1 MARWAFERID
11 PRPVE
16 GQRVQVHGKVTLY
29 DKRAELSLRADRIEP
44 AGDGALL
51 ARIEEARRRLD
62 ADGLF
67 DAARKRPPPLWPRGI
82 GLIAG
87 REAAAPLDVIRNAR
101 ARLPSARFVLAETA
115 VQGERAVPE
124 ILRALAALDAR
135 ADVDVIVITRGGGS
149 LEDLLPFSDEG
160 LCRAIAA
167 CSTVVV
173 SAVGHERDVPLCD
186 LVADRR
192 ASTPT
197 DAARL
202 IVPDARQELEN
213 VERLRSSARRCA
225 ERVVV
230 RARERLEA
238 LAARPALRSADYWVV
253 SRREA
258 LARLRGSARRRA
270 AARARRARRARR
282 AARRAAARGRPA
294 GDARARLRDRDRR
307 ARARRARRG
316 GARRRASGSTCG
328 SRAAAPARASRRS
341 ERMDE
346 VTPVEELSFEAA
358 RDELEQ
364 VVQRLEDGST
374 SLEEALALWERGE
387 ALYRACRSRLEAAEA
402 RIEKLAEALAEP
414 PAAPATA
421 QDSGIG
427 PT

>member
-1 MARWAFERID
+1 MSAPEAVAPVAPARRVYTVANVNRGLARRIDELPSLWVQGDIGDLRYNPNRGFVFLTLRDPDEGASLPVTMSRWAFERLD

-16 GQRVQVHGKVTLY
+16 GQSVQVHGRVTLY

-67 DAARKRPPPLWPRGI
+67 DAARKRRPPLWPQGI

-87 REAAAPLDVIRNAR
+87 HDAAAPLDVIRNAR

-115 VQGERAVPE
+115 VQGDRAVPE

-135 ADVDVIVITRGGGS
+135 PDVDVIVLSRGGGS
-149 LEDLLPFSDEG
+149 LEDLLPFSDEQ

-167 CSTVVV
+167 CTTVVV

-186 LVADRR
+186 LVADVR

-197 DAARL
+197 DAARF

-213 VERLRSSARRCA
+213 VERLRSGARRCA
-225 ERVVV
+225 ERVVA

-253 SRREA
+253 SRREG
-258 LARLRGSARRRA
+258 LARLRGLLDGAPQRA
-270 AARARRARRARR
+270 L
-282 AARRAAARGRPA
+282 AARGERA
-294 GDARARLRDRDRR
+294 DQLVARLRAVAPQATLERGYAIVIDDGGHAVR
-307 ARARRARRG
+307 AGASLAPGQHVDLRLARG
-316 GARRRASGSTCG
+316 GAG
-328 SRAAAPARASRRS
+328 
-341 ERMDE
+341 
-346 VTPVEELSFEAA
+346 
-358 RDELEQ
+358 
-364 VVQRLEDGST
+364 
-374 SLEEALALWERGE
+374 
-387 ALYRACRSRLEAAEA
+387 A
-402 RIEKLAEALAEP
+402 RIEEVRS
-414 PAAPATA
+414 
-421 QDSGIG
+421 DG
-427 PT
+427 

>member
-1 MARWAFERID
+1 VSASQAEAPEAPARRVYTVANVNRGLARRIDELPPLWVEGEIGDLRYNPNRGFVFLTLRDPGEGASLSVTMARWGFERLD

-67 DAARKRPPPLWPRGI
+67 EAGRKRPPPLWPRGI
-82 GLIAG
+82 GLIG
-87 REAAAPLDVIRNAR
+87 GHDAAAPLDVIRNAR
-101 ARLPSARFVLAETA
+101 ARLRSARFVQAETA

-202 IVPDARQELEN
+202 LVPDARQELEN
-213 VERLRSSARRCA
+213 IERLRSSARRCA
-225 ERVVV
+225 ERAVV

-238 LAARPALRSADYWVV
+238 LAARPALRSANFWVV

-258 LARLRGSARRRA
+258 LGRLREALDGAPQRAVAARGERADQLVARLRAVAPQATLERGYAIVIDRGGHAVRDAETLA
-270 AARARRARRARR
+270 AGERVDLRL
-282 AARRAAARGRPA
+282 ARGAA
-294 GDARARLRDRDRR
+294 GALIEEVRA
-307 ARARRARRG
+307 
-316 GARRRASGSTCG
+316 
-328 SRAAAPARASRRS
+328 
-341 ERMDE
+341 
-346 VTPVEELSFEAA
+346 
-358 RDELEQ
+358 
-364 VVQRLEDGST
+364 DG
-374 SLEEALALWERGE
+374 
-387 ALYRACRSRLEAAEA
+387 
-402 RIEKLAEALAEP
+402 
-414 PAAPATA
+414 
-421 QDSGIG
+421 
-427 PT
+427 

>member
-1 MARWAFERID
+1 MPSASSSESPRRVYSVANVNRGLARRIDELPALWVEGEIGDLRYNPKFGFTFLTLRDPDEGATLSVTMSRWAFERID

-16 GQRVQVHGKVTLY
+16 GQRVQVHGKVTVY

-67 DAARKRPPPLWPRGI
+67 DAMRKRQPPLWPRGI

-87 REAAAPLDVIRNAR
+87 HEAAAPLDVIRNSR

-124 ILRALAALDAR
+124 ILRALLALDAR
-135 ADVDVIVITRGGGS
+135 ADVDVIVIARGGGS

-238 LAARPALRSADYWVV
+238 LASRPALRSADYWVV

-258 LARLRGSARRRA
+258 LGRLRGVLDGAPQRTLAVRAERAEQLVARLRAVAPQATLERGYAIVIDERGLAVRDA
-270 AARARRARRARR
+270 AAI
-282 AARRAAARGRPA
+282 AAGERV
-294 GDARARLRDRDRR
+294 DLRL
-307 ARARRARRG
+307 ARG
-316 GARRRASGSTCG
+316 GAG
-328 SRAAAPARASRRS
+328 
-341 ERMDE
+341 
-346 VTPVEELSFEAA
+346 
-358 RDELEQ
+358 
-364 VVQRLEDGST
+364 
-374 SLEEALALWERGE
+374 
-387 ALYRACRSRLEAAEA
+387 A
-402 RIEKLAEALAEP
+402 RIEEVRA
-414 PAAPATA
+414 
-421 QDSGIG
+421 DG
-427 PT
+427 

>member
-1 MARWAFERID
+1 MPSASSSETPRRVYSVANVNRGLARRIDELPALWVEGEIGDLRYNPKFGFTFLTLRDPDEGATLSVTMSRWAFERID

-16 GQRVQVHGKVTLY
+16 GQRVQVHGKVTVY

-67 DAARKRPPPLWPRGI
+67 DAMRKRQPPLWPRGI

-87 REAAAPLDVIRNAR
+87 HEAAAPLDVIRNSR

-124 ILRALAALDAR
+124 ILRALLALDAR
-135 ADVDVIVITRGGGS
+135 ADVDVIVIARGGGS

-238 LAARPALRSADYWVV
+238 LASRPALRSADYWVV

-258 LARLRGSARRRA
+258 LGRLRAVLDGAPQRALAVRAERAEQLVARLRAVAPQATLERGYAIVIDERGLAVRDA
-270 AARARRARRARR
+270 AAI
-282 AARRAAARGRPA
+282 AAGERV
-294 GDARARLRDRDRR
+294 DLRL
-307 ARARRARRG
+307 ARG
-316 GARRRASGSTCG
+316 GAG
-328 SRAAAPARASRRS
+328 
-341 ERMDE
+341 
-346 VTPVEELSFEAA
+346 
-358 RDELEQ
+358 
-364 VVQRLEDGST
+364 
-374 SLEEALALWERGE
+374 
-387 ALYRACRSRLEAAEA
+387 A
-402 RIEKLAEALAEP
+402 RIEEVRA
-414 PAAPATA
+414 
-421 QDSGIG
+421 DG
-427 PT
+427 

>member
-1 MARWAFERID
+1 MPNASSSERSEVPVASERRVYTVANVNRGLARRVDELPALWVEGEIGDLRYNPKFGFTFLTLRDPDEGATLSVTMARWAFERID
-11 PRPVE
+11 PRPIE

-67 DAARKRPPPLWPRGI
+67 DPSRKRTPPLWPRGI

-87 REAAAPLDVIRNAR
+87 HEAAAPLDVIRNAR
-101 ARLPSARFVLAETA
+101 ARLRSARFVLAETA
-115 VQGERAVPE
+115 VQGDRAVPE
-124 ILRALAALDAR
+124 IMRALTALDAR
-135 ADVDVIVITRGGGS
+135 ADVDVIVIARGGGS

-160 LCRAIAA
+160 LCRAIAG

-258 LARLRGSARRRA
+258 LGRLRAVLDGAPQRALVARSQRAEQLVARLRAVAPQATLERGYAIVIDERGHAVRDA
-270 AARARRARRARR
+270 AAVT
-282 AARRAAARGRPA
+282 A
-294 GDARARLRDRDRR
+294 GEKVDLRL
-307 ARARRARRG
+307 ARG
-316 GARRRASGSTCG
+316 GAG
-328 SRAAAPARASRRS
+328 
-341 ERMDE
+341 
-346 VTPVEELSFEAA
+346 
-358 RDELEQ
+358 
-364 VVQRLEDGST
+364 
-374 SLEEALALWERGE
+374 
-387 ALYRACRSRLEAAEA
+387 A
-402 RIEKLAEALAEP
+402 RIEEVR
-414 PAAPATA
+414 T
-421 QDSGIG
+421 DG
-427 PT
+427 

>member
-1 MARWAFERID
+1 MSRWAFERLD

-16 GQRVQVHGKVTLY
+16 GQSVQVHGRVTLY

-67 DAARKRPPPLWPRGI
+67 DAARKRRPPLWPQGI

-87 REAAAPLDVIRNAR
+87 HDAAAPLDIIRNAR

-115 VQGERAVPE
+115 VQGDRAVPE
-124 ILRALAALDAR
+124 ILRALAALEAR
-135 ADVDVIVITRGGGS
+135 PDVDVIVISRGGGS
-149 LEDLLPFSDEG
+149 LEDLLPFSDEQ

-167 CSTVVV
+167 CATVVV

-186 LVADRR
+186 LVADVR

-225 ERVVV
+225 ERVIA

-238 LAARPALRSADYWVV
+238 LASRPALRSADYWVV

-258 LARLRGSARRRA
+258 IGRLRAVLDGAPQRALTVRGERADQLVARLRAVA
-270 AARARRARRARR
+270 PQATLE
-282 AARRAAARGRPA
+282 RGYAIVIDDQNQAVRDGGALLP
-294 GDARARLRDRDRR
+294 GERVELRL
-307 ARARRARRG
+307 ARG
-316 GARRRASGSTCG
+316 GAG
-328 SRAAAPARASRRS
+328 
-341 ERMDE
+341 
-346 VTPVEELSFEAA
+346 
-358 RDELEQ
+358 
-364 VVQRLEDGST
+364 
-374 SLEEALALWERGE
+374 
-387 ALYRACRSRLEAAEA
+387 A
-402 RIEKLAEALAEP
+402 RIEEVRA
-414 PAAPATA
+414 
-421 QDSGIG
+421 DG
-427 PT
+427 

>member
-1 MARWAFERID
+1 LPSASSSESPRRVYSVANVNRGLARRIDELPALWVEGEIGDLRYNPKFGFTFLTLRDPEEGATLSVTMSRWAFERID

-16 GQRVQVHGKVTLY
+16 GQRVQVHGKVTVY

-67 DAARKRPPPLWPRGI
+67 DATRKRRPPLWPRGI

-87 REAAAPLDVIRNAR
+87 HEAAAPLDVIRNSR

-124 ILRALAALDAR
+124 ILRALLALDER
-135 ADVDVIVITRGGGS
+135 ADVDVIVIARGGGS

-238 LAARPALRSADYWVV
+238 LASRPALRSADYWVV

-258 LARLRGSARRRA
+258 LGRLRAVLDGAPQRALTVRAERAEQLVARLRAVAPQATLERGYAIVIDERGLAVRDA
-270 AARARRARRARR
+270 AAI
-282 AARRAAARGRPA
+282 AAGERV
-294 GDARARLRDRDRR
+294 DLRL
-307 ARARRARRG
+307 ARG
-316 GARRRASGSTCG
+316 GAG
-328 SRAAAPARASRRS
+328 
-341 ERMDE
+341 
-346 VTPVEELSFEAA
+346 
-358 RDELEQ
+358 
-364 VVQRLEDGST
+364 
-374 SLEEALALWERGE
+374 
-387 ALYRACRSRLEAAEA
+387 A
-402 RIEKLAEALAEP
+402 RIEEVRA
-414 PAAPATA
+414 
-421 QDSGIG
+421 DG
-427 PT
+427 

>member
-1 MARWAFERID
+1 MLNASSSDSADAPPEAPARRVYTVANVNRGLARRIDELPPLWVEGEIGDLRYNPNRGFVFLTLRDPGEGASLAVTMSRWAFERLD

-29 DKRAELSLRADRIEP
+29 DKRAELSLRADAIEP

-67 DAARKRPPPLWPRGI
+67 EAARKRPLPLWPRGI
-82 GLIAG
+82 GLIG
-87 REAAAPLDVIRNAR
+87 GHDAAAPLDVIRNAR
-101 ARLPSARFVLAETA
+101 ARLASARFVQAETA

-124 ILRALAALDAR
+124 MLAALAALDAR

-149 LEDLLPFSDEG
+149 LEDLLPFSDEQ
-160 LCRAIAA
+160 LCRAIAG

-213 VERLRSSARRCA
+213 IERLRSSARRCA
-225 ERVVV
+225 ERAVV

-238 LAARPALRSADYWVV
+238 LAARPALRSADYWVI

-258 LARLRGSARRRA
+258 LGRLRAALDGAPLRAVATRAERAGQLVARLRAVGPQATLERGYAIVIDNGGRAVRDSAALTTGERVELLLA
-270 AARARRARRARR
+270 
-282 AARRAAARGRPA
+282 
-294 GDARARLRDRDRR
+294 
-307 ARARRARRG
+307 RG
-316 GARRRASGSTCG
+316 GAGALIEEVRA
-328 SRAAAPARASRRS
+328 
-341 ERMDE
+341 
-346 VTPVEELSFEAA
+346 
-358 RDELEQ
+358 
-364 VVQRLEDGST
+364 DG
-374 SLEEALALWERGE
+374 
-387 ALYRACRSRLEAAEA
+387 
-402 RIEKLAEALAEP
+402 
-414 PAAPATA
+414 
-421 QDSGIG
+421 
-427 PT
+427 

>member
-1 MARWAFERID
+1 MSSENSVASERRVYTVANVNRGLARRVDELPALWVEGEIGDLRYNPKFAFTFLTLRDPDEGATLSVTMARWAFERIE
-11 PRPVE
+11 PRPIE

-67 DAARKRPPPLWPRGI
+67 DPSRKRTPPLWPGGI

-87 REAAAPLDVIRNAR
+87 HEAAAPLDVIRNAR
-101 ARLPSARFVLAETA
+101 ARLRSARFVLAETA
-115 VQGERAVPE
+115 VQGDRAVPE
-124 ILRALAALDAR
+124 IMRALAALDAR
-135 ADVDVIVITRGGGS
+135 ADVDVIVIARGGGS

-258 LARLRGSARRRA
+258 LGRLRRALDGAPQRALATRAERSGQLVARLRAVAPQATLERGYAIVLDGRGVAVRDA
-270 AARARRARRARR
+270 AAIA
-282 AARRAAARGRPA
+282 A
-294 GDARARLRDRDRR
+294 GDRVDLRL
-307 ARARRARRG
+307 ARG
-316 GARRRASGSTCG
+316 GAG
-328 SRAAAPARASRRS
+328 
-341 ERMDE
+341 
-346 VTPVEELSFEAA
+346 
-358 RDELEQ
+358 
-364 VVQRLEDGST
+364 
-374 SLEEALALWERGE
+374 
-387 ALYRACRSRLEAAEA
+387 A
-402 RIEKLAEALAEP
+402 RIEEVR
-414 PAAPATA
+414 T
-421 QDSGIG
+421 DG
-427 PT
+427 

>member
-1 MARWAFERID
+1 LPSASSSESARRVYSVANVNRGLARRIDELPALWVEGEIGDLRYNPKFGFTFLTLRDPDEGATLSVTMSRWAFERIE

-16 GQRVQVHGKVTLY
+16 GQRVQVHGKVTVY

-67 DAARKRPPPLWPRGI
+67 DAMRKRQPPLWPRGI

-87 REAAAPLDVIRNAR
+87 HEAAAPLDVIRNSR

-124 ILRALAALDAR
+124 ILRALLALDAR
-135 ADVDVIVITRGGGS
+135 ADVDVIVIARGGGS

-238 LAARPALRSADYWVV
+238 LASRPALRSADYWVV

-258 LARLRGSARRRA
+258 LGRLRAVLDGAPQRTLAVRAERAEQLVARLRAVAPQATLERGYAIVIDERGLAVRDA
-270 AARARRARRARR
+270 AAI
-282 AARRAAARGRPA
+282 AAGERV
-294 GDARARLRDRDRR
+294 DLRL
-307 ARARRARRG
+307 ARG
-316 GARRRASGSTCG
+316 GAG
-328 SRAAAPARASRRS
+328 
-341 ERMDE
+341 
-346 VTPVEELSFEAA
+346 
-358 RDELEQ
+358 
-364 VVQRLEDGST
+364 
-374 SLEEALALWERGE
+374 
-387 ALYRACRSRLEAAEA
+387 A
-402 RIEKLAEALAEP
+402 RIEEVRA
-414 PAAPATA
+414 
-421 QDSGIG
+421 DG
-427 PT
+427 

>member
-1 MARWAFERID
+1 M
-11 PRPVE
+11 
-16 GQRVQVHGKVTLY
+16 
-29 DKRAELSLRADRIEP
+29 
-44 AGDGALL
+44 
-51 ARIEEARRRLD
+51 
-62 ADGLF
+62 
-67 DAARKRPPPLWPRGI
+67 
-82 GLIAG
+82 
-87 REAAAPLDVIRNAR
+87 
-101 ARLPSARFVLAETA
+101 
-115 VQGERAVPE
+115 PE

-213 VERLRSSARRCA
+213 VERLRSAARRCA

-238 LAARPALRSADYWVV
+238 LAARPALRSPDYWVV

-258 LARLRGSARRRA
+258 LARLRGVLDGAPQRALESRRRA
-270 AARARRARRARR
+270 QR

-294 GDARARLRDRDRR
+294 GHARARLRDRHRR
-307 ARARRARRG
+307 RRARPCATPASLAHGRAGRPAARARRRQCAHRG
-316 GARRRASGSTCG
+316 GQSGWMSRLPSSSSRSRLRATSWSRSCSGSRTARRRSRRRSRCG
-328 SRAAAPARASRRS
+328 SAARPSTAPAAPGSRPPRRASRSSRRRS
-341 ERMDE
+341 PSR
-346 VTPVEELSFEAA
+346 
-358 RDELEQ
+358 
-364 VVQRLEDGST
+364 
-374 SLEEALALWERGE
+374 
-387 ALYRACRSRLEAAEA
+387 RA
-402 RIEKLAEALAEP
+402 P
-414 PAAPATA
+414 PA

>member
-1 MARWAFERID
+1 MPNASSSEALTPEPPARRVYTVANVNRGLARRIDELPYLWVEGEIGDLRYNPNRGFVFLTLRDPGEGASLSVTMARWGFERLE

-67 DAARKRPPPLWPRGI
+67 DARRKRQPPLWPQGI

-87 REAAAPLDVIRNAR
+87 HDAAAPLDVIRNAR
-101 ARLPSARFVLAETA
+101 ARLPSARFVVAETA

-135 ADVDVIVITRGGGS
+135 ADVDVIVISRGGGS
-149 LEDLLPFSDEG
+149 LEDLLPFSDES

-173 SAVGHERDVPLCD
+173 TAVGHERDVPLCD

-213 VERLRSSARRCA
+213 IERLRSGARRCA

-230 RARERLEA
+230 RGRERLEA
-238 LAARPALRSADYWVV
+238 LASRPALRSASYWVV

-258 LARLRGSARRRA
+258 LARLRGMLDGAPGRA
-270 AARARRARRARR
+270 VALRAERSEQLV
-282 AARRAAARGRPA
+282 
-294 GDARARLRDRDRR
+294 ARLRAVAPQATLERGYAIVLDDAGAAVRD
-307 ARARRARRG
+307 
-316 GARRRASGSTCG
+316 AS
-328 SRAAAPARASRRS
+328 
-341 ERMDE
+341 
-346 VTPVEELSFEAA
+346 
-358 RDELEQ
+358 
-364 VVQRLEDGST
+364 
-374 SLEEALALWERGE
+374 ALATGEHVDLRLARG
-387 ALYRACRSRLEAAEA
+387 AAGA
-402 RIEKLAEALAEP
+402 RIEEV
-414 PAAPATA
+414 TA
-421 QDSGIG
+421 DG
-427 PT
+427 

>member
-1 MARWAFERID
+1 MARWAFERLD

-67 DAARKRPPPLWPRGI
+67 EAGRKRAPPLWPRGI

-87 REAAAPLDVIRNAR
+87 RDAAAPLDVIRNAR

-149 LEDLLPFSDEG
+149 LEDLLPFSDEV

-238 LAARPALRSADYWVV
+238 LAARPALRSPDYWVV

-258 LARLRGSARRRA
+258 LARLRSVLDGAPQRA
-270 AARARRARRARR
+270 LAVRAERSEQLV
-282 AARRAAARGRPA
+282 
-294 GDARARLRDRDRR
+294 ARLRAVAPQATLERGYAIVIDDGGAAVRDAAALAAGERVDLR
-307 ARARRARRG
+307 LARG
-316 GARRRASGSTCG
+316 GAG
-328 SRAAAPARASRRS
+328 
-341 ERMDE
+341 
-346 VTPVEELSFEAA
+346 
-358 RDELEQ
+358 
-364 VVQRLEDGST
+364 
-374 SLEEALALWERGE
+374 
-387 ALYRACRSRLEAAEA
+387 A
-402 RIEKLAEALAEP
+402 RIEEVRA
-414 PAAPATA
+414 
-421 QDSGIG
+421 DG
-427 PT
+427 

>member
-1 MARWAFERID
+1 VSAVGAEATAAPARRVYSVANVNRGLARRIDELPALWVEGEIGDLRYHANRGVTFLTLRDPEEGATLLVTMARWVFERID

-29 DKRAELSLRADRIEP
+29 EKRSELSLRADRIEP

-67 DAARKRPPPLWPRGI
+67 EAGRKHAPPLWPLGI

-87 REAAAPLDVIRNAR
+87 RDAAAPLDVIRNAR

-124 ILRALAALDAR
+124 ILRALTALDAR

-213 VERLRSSARRCA
+213 VERLRSAARRCA

-238 LAARPALRSADYWVV
+238 LAARPALRSPDYWVV

-258 LARLRGSARRRA
+258 LARLRSALDGAPQRA
-270 AARARRARRARR
+270 LEQRVQRNEQLV
-282 AARRAAARGRPA
+282 
-294 GDARARLRDRDRR
+294 ARLRAVAPQATLERGY
-307 ARARRARRG
+307 AIVIGEG
-316 GARRRASGSTCG
+316 GAAVRDASSL
-328 SRAAAPARASRRS
+328 AAGALVDVRLARG
-341 ERMDE
+341 
-346 VTPVEELSFEAA
+346 AA
-358 RDELEQ
+358 
-364 VVQRLEDGST
+364 T
-374 SLEEALALWERGE
+374 
-387 ALYRACRSRLEAAEA
+387 A
-402 RIEKLAEALAEP
+402 RIEEVRG
-414 PAAPATA
+414 
-421 QDSGIG
+421 DG
-427 PT
+427 

>member
-1 MARWAFERID
+1 MPNASSSERPETPVASERRVYTVANVNRGLARRVDELPALWVEGEIGDLRYNPKFGFTFLTLRDPDEGATLSVTMARWAFERID
-11 PRPVE
+11 PRPIE

-67 DAARKRPPPLWPRGI
+67 DPSRKRTPPLWPRGI

-87 REAAAPLDVIRNAR
+87 HEAAAPLDVIRNAR
-101 ARLPSARFVLAETA
+101 ARLRSARFVLAETA
-115 VQGERAVPE
+115 VQGDRAVPE
-124 ILRALAALDAR
+124 IMRALTALDAR
-135 ADVDVIVITRGGGS
+135 ADVDVIVIARGGGS

-160 LCRAIAA
+160 LCRAIAG

-253 SRREA
+253 SRREVLGRLRAVLDGAPQRA
-258 LARLRGSARRRA
+258 LTARSQRAEQLVARLRAVAPQATLERGYAIVIDERGHAVRDA
-270 AARARRARRARR
+270 AAIT
-282 AARRAAARGRPA
+282 A
-294 GDARARLRDRDRR
+294 GEKVDLRL
-307 ARARRARRG
+307 ARG
-316 GARRRASGSTCG
+316 GAG
-328 SRAAAPARASRRS
+328 
-341 ERMDE
+341 
-346 VTPVEELSFEAA
+346 
-358 RDELEQ
+358 
-364 VVQRLEDGST
+364 
-374 SLEEALALWERGE
+374 
-387 ALYRACRSRLEAAEA
+387 A
-402 RIEKLAEALAEP
+402 RIEEVR
-414 PAAPATA
+414 T
-421 QDSGIG
+421 DG
-427 PT
+427 

>member
-1 MARWAFERID
+1 MPNASSSSAVGAEAPDAPARRVYSVANVNRGLARRIDELPALWVEGEIGDLRYHANRGVTFLTLRDPVEGATLSVTMARWAFERID

-67 DAARKRPPPLWPRGI
+67 EAARKRTPPLWPQGI

-87 REAAAPLDVIRNAR
+87 RDAAAPLDVIRNAR
-101 ARLPSARFVLAETA
+101 SRLPSARFVLAETA
-115 VQGERAVPE
+115 VQGDRAVTE

-135 ADVDVIVITRGGGS
+135 DDVDVIVITRGGGS
-149 LEDLLPFSDEG
+149 LEDLLPFSDEQ

-167 CSTVVV
+167 CATVVV

-238 LAARPALRSADYWVV
+238 LAARPALRSANYWVV

-258 LARLRGSARRRA
+258 LARLRSVLDGAPQRALAIRAERSDQLVARLRAVAPQATLERGYAIVIDRDGTAVRDAAVLAPGAQVDLRLARGGA
-270 AARARRARRARR
+270 AARIEEVRA
-282 AARRAAARGRPA
+282 
-294 GDARARLRDRDRR
+294 
-307 ARARRARRG
+307 
-316 GARRRASGSTCG
+316 
-328 SRAAAPARASRRS
+328 
-341 ERMDE
+341 
-346 VTPVEELSFEAA
+346 
-358 RDELEQ
+358 
-364 VVQRLEDGST
+364 DG
-374 SLEEALALWERGE
+374 
-387 ALYRACRSRLEAAEA
+387 
-402 RIEKLAEALAEP
+402 
-414 PAAPATA
+414 
-421 QDSGIG
+421 
-427 PT
+427 

>member
-1 MARWAFERID
+1 M
-11 PRPVE
+11 
-16 GQRVQVHGKVTLY
+16 
-29 DKRAELSLRADRIEP
+29 
-44 AGDGALL
+44 
-51 ARIEEARRRLD
+51 
-62 ADGLF
+62 
-67 DAARKRPPPLWPRGI
+67 
-82 GLIAG
+82 
-87 REAAAPLDVIRNAR
+87 
-101 ARLPSARFVLAETA
+101 A

-124 ILRALAALDAR
+124 ILSALAALDAR
-135 ADVDVIVITRGGGS
+135 PDVDVIVITRGGGS

-225 ERVVV
+225 ERAVV

-258 LARLRGSARRRA
+258 LGRLREALDGAPQRAVAARAERAGQPRGAAARRR
-270 AARARRARRARR
+270 
-282 AARRAAARGRPA
+282 PA
-294 GDARARLRDRDRR
+294 GHARARLCDRDRPR
-307 ARARRARRG
+307 PGWRCATPRRSRPESA
-316 GARRRASGSTCG
+316 STCA

-346 VTPVEELSFEAA
+346 ATPVEQLSFEAA

-414 PAAPATA
+414 PAPPAD

>member
-1 MARWAFERID
+1 VSAPEAVAPVAPERRVYTVANVNRGLARRVDELPALWVQGDIGDLRYNPNRGFVFLTLRDPDEGASLPVTMSRWAFERLD

-16 GQRVQVHGKVTLY
+16 GQSVQVHGRVTLY

-67 DAARKRPPPLWPRGI
+67 EAARKRRPPLWPQGI

-87 REAAAPLDVIRNAR
+87 HDAAAPLDVIRNAR

-115 VQGERAVPE
+115 VQGDRAVPE

-135 ADVDVIVITRGGGS
+135 PDVDVIVISRGGGS
-149 LEDLLPFSDEG
+149 LEDLLPFSDEQ

-167 CSTVVV
+167 CATVVV

-186 LVADRR
+186 LVADVR

-213 VERLRSSARRCA
+213 VERLRSGARRCA
-225 ERVVV
+225 ERVLT

-253 SRREA
+253 SRREG
-258 LARLRGSARRRA
+258 LARLRGLLDGAPQRVLAERRERS
-270 AARARRARRARR
+270 
-282 AARRAAARGRPA
+282 
-294 GDARARLRDRDRR
+294 DQLVARLRAVAPQATLERGYAIVIDDAGHAVRDGGALAAGQHVDLRL
-307 ARARRARRG
+307 ARG
-316 GARRRASGSTCG
+316 GAG
-328 SRAAAPARASRRS
+328 
-341 ERMDE
+341 
-346 VTPVEELSFEAA
+346 
-358 RDELEQ
+358 
-364 VVQRLEDGST
+364 
-374 SLEEALALWERGE
+374 
-387 ALYRACRSRLEAAEA
+387 A
-402 RIEKLAEALAEP
+402 RIEEVRS
-414 PAAPATA
+414 
-421 QDSGIG
+421 DG
-427 PT
+427 

>member
-1 MARWAFERID
+1 VSASHPLTTPAEAPARRVYTVANVNRGLARRIDELPPLWVEGEIGDLRHNPNRGFVFLTLRDPGEGASLSVTMSRWAFERLD

-29 DKRAELSLRADRIEP
+29 DKRAELSLRADVIEP

-51 ARIEEARRRLD
+51 ARIEEARRKLD

-67 DAARKRPPPLWPRGI
+67 EAGRKRPLPLWPRGI
-82 GLIAG
+82 GLIG
-87 REAAAPLDVIRNAR
+87 GHDAAAPLDVIRNAR
-101 ARLPSARFVLAETA
+101 ARLRSARFVQAETA

-124 ILRALAALDAR
+124 LLRALAALDAR
-135 ADVDVIVITRGGGS
+135 SDVDVIVITRGGGS

-213 VERLRSSARRCA
+213 IERLRSSARRCA
-225 ERVVV
+225 ERAVV

-258 LARLRGSARRRA
+258 LGRLRAALDGAPQRAVATRAERAGQLVARLRAVGPQATLERGYAIVIDDGGHAVRDSAA
-270 AARARRARRARR
+270 LK
-282 AARRAAARGRPA
+282 A
-294 GDARARLRDRDRR
+294 GERVELRL
-307 ARARRARRG
+307 ARG
-316 GARRRASGSTCG
+316 GAGALIEEVRA
-328 SRAAAPARASRRS
+328 
-341 ERMDE
+341 
-346 VTPVEELSFEAA
+346 
-358 RDELEQ
+358 
-364 VVQRLEDGST
+364 DG
-374 SLEEALALWERGE
+374 
-387 ALYRACRSRLEAAEA
+387 
-402 RIEKLAEALAEP
+402 
-414 PAAPATA
+414 
-421 QDSGIG
+421 
-427 PT
+427 

>member
-1 MARWAFERID
+1 MPSASSSETPRRVYSVANVNRGLARRIDELPALWVEGEIGDLRYNPKFGFTFLTLRDPDEGATLSVTMSRWAFERID

-16 GQRVQVHGKVTLY
+16 GQRVQVHGKVTVY

-67 DAARKRPPPLWPRGI
+67 DAMRKRQPPLWPRGI

-87 REAAAPLDVIRNAR
+87 HEAAAPLDVIRNSR

-124 ILRALAALDAR
+124 ILRALLALDAR
-135 ADVDVIVITRGGGS
+135 ADVDVIVIARGGGS

-238 LAARPALRSADYWVV
+238 LASRPALRSADYWVV

-258 LARLRGSARRRA
+258 LGRLRAVLDGAPQRALAVRAERAEQLVARLRAVAPQATLERGYAIVIDERGMAVRDA
-270 AARARRARRARR
+270 AAI
-282 AARRAAARGRPA
+282 AAGERV
-294 GDARARLRDRDRR
+294 DLRL
-307 ARARRARRG
+307 ARG
-316 GARRRASGSTCG
+316 GAG
-328 SRAAAPARASRRS
+328 
-341 ERMDE
+341 
-346 VTPVEELSFEAA
+346 
-358 RDELEQ
+358 
-364 VVQRLEDGST
+364 
-374 SLEEALALWERGE
+374 
-387 ALYRACRSRLEAAEA
+387 A
-402 RIEKLAEALAEP
+402 RIEEVRA
-414 PAAPATA
+414 
-421 QDSGIG
+421 DG
-427 PT
+427 

>member
-1 MARWAFERID
+1 MSASPVAPDAPTRRVYTVANVNRGIARRVDELPALWVEGEIGDLRYNPSRAVVFLTLRDPDEGATLSVTMARWAFERLD

-29 DKRAELSLRADRIEP
+29 DRRAELSLRADRIEP

-67 DAARKRPPPLWPRGI
+67 DAARKRRLPQWPRGI

-87 REAAAPLDVIRNAR
+87 HEAAAPLDVVRNAR
-101 ARLPSARFVLAETA
+101 ARLASARFVLAETA

-124 ILRALAALDAR
+124 ILVALAALDAR
-135 ADVDVIVITRGGGS
+135 PDVDVIVITRGGGS
-149 LEDLLPFSDEG
+149 LEDLLPFSDER

-167 CSTVVV
+167 CATVVV

-186 LVADRR
+186 LVADCR

-213 VERLRSSARRCA
+213 LERLRSGARRCA
-225 ERVVV
+225 ERVVI

-258 LARLRGSARRRA
+258 LARLRSTLDGAPQRA
-270 AARARRARRARR
+270 LAVRAERSEQLV
-282 AARRAAARGRPA
+282 
-294 GDARARLRDRDRR
+294 ARLRAVAPQATLERGYAIVMDEGGAAVRDA
-307 ARARRARRG
+307 ARLAAGERVALRLARG
-316 GARRRASGSTCG
+316 GAG
-328 SRAAAPARASRRS
+328 
-341 ERMDE
+341 
-346 VTPVEELSFEAA
+346 
-358 RDELEQ
+358 
-364 VVQRLEDGST
+364 
-374 SLEEALALWERGE
+374 
-387 ALYRACRSRLEAAEA
+387 A
-402 RIEKLAEALAEP
+402 RIEEVRA
-414 PAAPATA
+414 
-421 QDSGIG
+421 DG
-427 PT
+427 

>member
-1 MARWAFERID
+1 MPNASSSEALTPEPPARRVYTVANVNRGLARRIDELPYLWVEGEIGDLRYNPNRGFVFLTLRDPGEGASLSVTMARWGFERLE

-67 DAARKRPPPLWPRGI
+67 DARRKRQPPLWPQGI

-87 REAAAPLDVIRNAR
+87 HDAAAPLDVIRNAR
-101 ARLPSARFVLAETA
+101 ARLPSARFVVAETA

-135 ADVDVIVITRGGGS
+135 ADVDVIVISRGGGS

-173 SAVGHERDVPLCD
+173 TAVGHERDVPLCD

-213 VERLRSSARRCA
+213 IERLRSGARRCA

-230 RARERLEA
+230 RGRERLEA
-238 LAARPALRSADYWVV
+238 LASRPALRSASYWVV

-258 LARLRGSARRRA
+258 LARLRGVLDGAPGRA
-270 AARARRARRARR
+270 VAVRAERSEQLV
-282 AARRAAARGRPA
+282 
-294 GDARARLRDRDRR
+294 ARLR
-307 ARARRARRG
+307 AV
-316 GARRRASGSTCG
+316 
-328 SRAAAPARASRRS
+328 APQA
-341 ERMDE
+341 
-346 VTPVEELSFEAA
+346 TL
-358 RDELEQ
+358 
-364 VVQRLEDGST
+364 
-374 SLEEALALWERGE
+374 ERGYAIVLDDAGAAVRDASVLAAGE
-387 ALYRACRSRLEAAEA
+387 HVDLRLARGAAGA
-402 RIEKLAEALAEP
+402 RIEEV
-414 PAAPATA
+414 TA
-421 QDSGIG
+421 DG
-427 PT
+427 

>member
-1 MARWAFERID
+1 MPSASSSESARRVYSVANVNRGLARRIDELPALWVEGEIGDLRYNPKFGFTFLTLRDPDEGATLSVTMSRWAFERID

-16 GQRVQVHGKVTLY
+16 GQRVQVHGKVTVY

-67 DAARKRPPPLWPRGI
+67 DAMRKRQPPLWPRGI

-87 REAAAPLDVIRNAR
+87 HEAAAPLDVIRNSR

-124 ILRALAALDAR
+124 ILRALLALDAR
-135 ADVDVIVITRGGGS
+135 ADVDVIVIARGGGS

-238 LAARPALRSADYWVV
+238 LASRPALRRADYWVV

-258 LARLRGSARRRA
+258 LGRLRAVLDGAPQRALAVRAERAEQLVARLRAVAPQATLERGYAIVIDERGLAVRDA
-270 AARARRARRARR
+270 AAI
-282 AARRAAARGRPA
+282 AAGERV
-294 GDARARLRDRDRR
+294 DLRL
-307 ARARRARRG
+307 ARG
-316 GARRRASGSTCG
+316 GAG
-328 SRAAAPARASRRS
+328 
-341 ERMDE
+341 
-346 VTPVEELSFEAA
+346 
-358 RDELEQ
+358 
-364 VVQRLEDGST
+364 
-374 SLEEALALWERGE
+374 
-387 ALYRACRSRLEAAEA
+387 A
-402 RIEKLAEALAEP
+402 RIEEVRA
-414 PAAPATA
+414 
-421 QDSGIG
+421 DG
-427 PT
+427 

>member
-1 MARWAFERID
+1 MPSASSSESARRVYSVANVNRGLARRIDELPALWVEGEIGDLRYNPKFGFTFLTLRDPDEGATLSVTMSRWAFERIE

-16 GQRVQVHGKVTLY
+16 GQRVQVHGKVTVY

-67 DAARKRPPPLWPRGI
+67 DAMRKRQPPLWPRGI

-87 REAAAPLDVIRNAR
+87 HEAAAPLDVIRNSR

-124 ILRALAALDAR
+124 ILRALLALDAR
-135 ADVDVIVITRGGGS
+135 ADVDVIVIARGGGS

-238 LAARPALRSADYWVV
+238 LASRPALRSADYWVV

-258 LARLRGSARRRA
+258 LGRLRGVLDGAPQRALAARAERAEQLVARLRAVAPQATLERGYAIVIDERGLAVRDA
-270 AARARRARRARR
+270 AAI
-282 AARRAAARGRPA
+282 AAGERV
-294 GDARARLRDRDRR
+294 DLRL
-307 ARARRARRG
+307 ARG
-316 GARRRASGSTCG
+316 GAG
-328 SRAAAPARASRRS
+328 
-341 ERMDE
+341 
-346 VTPVEELSFEAA
+346 
-358 RDELEQ
+358 
-364 VVQRLEDGST
+364 
-374 SLEEALALWERGE
+374 
-387 ALYRACRSRLEAAEA
+387 A
-402 RIEKLAEALAEP
+402 RIEEVRA
-414 PAAPATA
+414 
-421 QDSGIG
+421 DG
-427 PT
+427 

>member
-1 MARWAFERID
+1 M
-11 PRPVE
+11 
-16 GQRVQVHGKVTLY
+16 
-29 DKRAELSLRADRIEP
+29 
-44 AGDGALL
+44 
-51 ARIEEARRRLD
+51 
-62 ADGLF
+62 
-67 DAARKRPPPLWPRGI
+67 
-82 GLIAG
+82 
-87 REAAAPLDVIRNAR
+87 
-101 ARLPSARFVLAETA
+101 LAETA
-115 VQGERAVPE
+115 VQGDRAVPE

-149 LEDLLPFSDEG
+149 LEDLLPFSDEQ

-173 SAVGHERDVPLCD
+173 TAVGHERDSPLCD

-213 VERLRSSARRCA
+213 LERLRSGARRCA
-225 ERVVV
+225 ERQIV

-238 LAARPALRSADYWVV
+238 LAARPALRSASYWVV

-258 LARLRGSARRRA
+258 LARLRSVLDLAPQRA
-270 AARARRARRARR
+270 VRTRAPAQRPARRALARR
-282 AARRAAARGRPA
+282 GPA
-294 GDARARLRDRDRR
+294 GDARARLCDR
-307 ARARRARRG
+307 ARPGRERPCATPRRSPPATR
-316 GARRRASGSTCG
+316 SICG
-328 SRAAAPARASRRS
+328 SRGAPPPRASRRS

-346 VTPVEELSFEAA
+346 PTPAEQLSFEAA

-387 ALYRACRSRLEAAEA
+387 ALYRACRGRLEAAEA
-402 RIEKLAEALAEP
+402 RIEKLSEALAQRP
-414 PAAPATA
+414 GG
-421 QDSGIG
+421 QDAGSG

>member
-1 MARWAFERID
+1 MSAAGAEAPEAPTRRVYSVANVNRGLARRIDELPALWVEGEIGDLRYHPNRGVTFLTLRDPDEGATLLVTMARWAFERID

-67 DAARKRPPPLWPRGI
+67 EAGRKSAPPLWPQGL

-124 ILRALAALDAR
+124 ILRALAALEAR

-149 LEDLLPFSDEG
+149 LEDLLPFSDEQ

-167 CSTVVV
+167 CATVVV

-213 VERLRSSARRCA
+213 VERLRSAARRCG

-238 LAARPALRSADYWVV
+238 LAARPALRSPDYWVV

-258 LARLRGSARRRA
+258 LARLRSALDGAPRRA
-270 AARARRARRARR
+270 L
-282 AARRAAARGRPA
+282 
-294 GDARARLRDRDRR
+294 DARAQRGEQLVARLRAVAPQATLERGYAIVIDD
-307 ARARRARRG
+307 G
-316 GARRRASGSTCG
+316 GAAVRD
-328 SRAAAPARASRRS
+328 AAALAPG
-341 ERMDE
+341 
-346 VTPVEELSFEAA
+346 
-358 RDELEQ
+358 EQ
-364 VVQRLEDGST
+364 VDLRLG
-374 SLEEALALWERGE
+374 RG
-387 ALYRACRSRLEAAEA
+387 AATA
-402 RIEKLAEALAEP
+402 RIEEVRA
-414 PAAPATA
+414 
-421 QDSGIG
+421 DG
-427 PT
+427 

>member
-1 MARWAFERID
+1 MLSASSSESARRVYSVANVNRGLARRIDELPALWVEGEIGDLRYNPKFGFTFLTLRDPDEGATLSVTMSRWAFERIE

-16 GQRVQVHGKVTLY
+16 GQRVQVHGKVTVY

-67 DAARKRPPPLWPRGI
+67 DAMRKRQPPLWPRGI

-87 REAAAPLDVIRNAR
+87 HEAAAPLDVIRNSR

-124 ILRALAALDAR
+124 ILRALLALDAR
-135 ADVDVIVITRGGGS
+135 ADVDVIVIARGGGS

-238 LAARPALRSADYWVV
+238 LASRPALRSADYWVV

-258 LARLRGSARRRA
+258 LGRLRGVLDGAPQRALAVRAERAEQLVARLRAVAPQATLERGYAIVIDERGLAVRDA
-270 AARARRARRARR
+270 AAI
-282 AARRAAARGRPA
+282 AAGERV
-294 GDARARLRDRDRR
+294 DLRL
-307 ARARRARRG
+307 ARG
-316 GARRRASGSTCG
+316 GAG
-328 SRAAAPARASRRS
+328 
-341 ERMDE
+341 
-346 VTPVEELSFEAA
+346 
-358 RDELEQ
+358 
-364 VVQRLEDGST
+364 
-374 SLEEALALWERGE
+374 
-387 ALYRACRSRLEAAEA
+387 A
-402 RIEKLAEALAEP
+402 RIEEVRA
-414 PAAPATA
+414 
-421 QDSGIG
+421 DG
-427 PT
+427 

>member
-1 MARWAFERID
+1 MLNASSSDSADAPPEAPARRVYTVANVNRGLARRIDELPPLWVEGEIGDLRYNPNRGFVFLTLRDPGEGASLAVTMSRWAFERLD

-29 DKRAELSLRADRIEP
+29 DKRAELSLRADAIEP

-51 ARIEEARRRLD
+51 ARIEETRRRLD

-67 DAARKRPPPLWPRGI
+67 EAARKRPPPLWPRGI
-82 GLIAG
+82 GLIG
-87 REAAAPLDVIRNAR
+87 GHDAAAPLDVIRNAR
-101 ARLPSARFVLAETA
+101 ARLASARFVQAETA

-124 ILRALAALDAR
+124 MLAALAALDAR

-149 LEDLLPFSDEG
+149 LEDLLPFSDEQ
-160 LCRAIAA
+160 LCRAIAG

-213 VERLRSSARRCA
+213 IERLRSSARRCA
-225 ERVVV
+225 ERAVV

-238 LAARPALRSADYWVV
+238 LAARPALRSADYWVI

-258 LARLRGSARRRA
+258 LGRLRAALDGAPQRAVATRAERAGQLVARLRAVGPQATLERGYAIVIDNGGQAVRDSAALTTGERVELLLA
-270 AARARRARRARR
+270 
-282 AARRAAARGRPA
+282 
-294 GDARARLRDRDRR
+294 
-307 ARARRARRG
+307 RG
-316 GARRRASGSTCG
+316 GAGALIEEVRA
-328 SRAAAPARASRRS
+328 
-341 ERMDE
+341 
-346 VTPVEELSFEAA
+346 
-358 RDELEQ
+358 
-364 VVQRLEDGST
+364 DG
-374 SLEEALALWERGE
+374 
-387 ALYRACRSRLEAAEA
+387 
-402 RIEKLAEALAEP
+402 
-414 PAAPATA
+414 
-421 QDSGIG
+421 
-427 PT
+427 

>member
-1 MARWAFERID
+1 MARWPFERID

-87 REAAAPLDVIRNAR
+87 HEAAAPLDVIRNAR

-238 LAARPALRSADYWVV
+238 LASRPGAAQRRLLGRSRGARRSRACAACSTARRSARSPRAPSAAEQLV
-253 SRREA
+253 
-258 LARLRGSARRRA
+258 ARLRAVAPQATLERGYAIVIDDARRG
-270 AARARRARRARR
+270 RARRARRSPP
-282 AARRAAARGRPA
+282 GEQV
-294 GDARARLRDRDRR
+294 DLRL
-307 ARARRARRG
+307 ARG
-316 GARRRASGSTCG
+316 GAG
-328 SRAAAPARASRRS
+328 
-341 ERMDE
+341 
-346 VTPVEELSFEAA
+346 
-358 RDELEQ
+358 
-364 VVQRLEDGST
+364 
-374 SLEEALALWERGE
+374 
-387 ALYRACRSRLEAAEA
+387 A
-402 RIEKLAEALAEP
+402 RIEEVRA
-414 PAAPATA
+414 
-421 QDSGIG
+421 DG
-427 PT
+427 

>member
-1 MARWAFERID
+1 VSAAGAEATVAPARRVYSVANVNRGLARRIDDLPALWVEGEIGDLRYHANRGVTFLTLRDPDEGATLLVTMARWLFERID

-67 DAARKRPPPLWPRGI
+67 EAARKSAPPLWPRGI

-87 REAAAPLDVIRNAR
+87 RDAAAPLDVIRNAR

-124 ILRALAALDAR
+124 ILRALTALDAR

-213 VERLRSSARRCA
+213 VERLRSAARRCA

-230 RARERLEA
+230 RARERLES
-238 LAARPALRSADYWVV
+238 LAARPALRSPDYWVV

-258 LARLRGSARRRA
+258 LARLRSVLDGAPQRA
-270 AARARRARRARR
+270 LESRSQRNEQLV
-282 AARRAAARGRPA
+282 
-294 GDARARLRDRDRR
+294 ARLRAVAPQATLERGYAIVIGDDGAAVRD
-307 ARARRARRG
+307 
-316 GARRRASGSTCG
+316 ASSLATG
-328 SRAAAPARASRRS
+328 
-341 ERMDE
+341 
-346 VTPVEELSFEAA
+346 
-358 RDELEQ
+358 EQ
-364 VVQRLEDGST
+364 VDLRL
-374 SLEEALALWERGE
+374 ARG
-387 ALYRACRSRLEAAEA
+387 AASA
-402 RIEKLAEALAEP
+402 RIEEVRA
-414 PAAPATA
+414 
-421 QDSGIG
+421 DG
-427 PT
+427 